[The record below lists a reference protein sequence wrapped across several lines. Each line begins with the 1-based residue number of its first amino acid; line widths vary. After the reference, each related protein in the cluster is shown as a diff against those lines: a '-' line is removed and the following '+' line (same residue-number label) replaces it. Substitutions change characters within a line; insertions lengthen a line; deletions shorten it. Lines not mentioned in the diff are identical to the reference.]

1 MCVEFAILAGI
12 AQGQPIAEIDSVI
25 DSAKHQQKEIARL
38 RCDGGGKQMKKYAM
52 ETTVGIFLVFGL
64 LCVGYMTV
72 KLGHVSL
79 LGDNA
84 YSLFARFTT
93 VTGLRAGSPVYMLGI
108 EVGRVERL
116 TMDQKDQKAV
126 VEIRIQKGIKV
137 YDDAIASIKTE
148 GLIGDMYLSIDP
160 GGAGKLLE
168 PGGTI
173 TETQPAVDIADLI
186 SKYAFGEVKK
196 P

>member
-1 MCVEFAILAGI
+1 
-12 AQGQPIAEIDSVI
+12 
-25 DSAKHQQKEIARL
+25 
-38 RCDGGGKQMKKYAM
+38 MKKYTM

-64 LCVGYMTV
+64 LCIGYMTV

-79 LGDNA
+79 LGDNT

-93 VTGLRAGSPVYMLGI
+93 VSGLRAGSPVDMLGI
-108 EVGRVERL
+108 EVGRVGRL

-126 VEIRIQKGIKV
+126 VEIRIQKDIKV

-148 GLIGDMYLSIDP
+148 GLIGDMFLSIDP
-160 GGAGKLLE
+160 GGAGKLLG

-173 TETQPAVDIADLI
+173 TETQPAVDIVDLI
-186 SKYAFGEVKK
+186 GKYAFGEVRKQ
-196 P
+196 

>member
-1 MCVEFAILAGI
+1 
-12 AQGQPIAEIDSVI
+12 
-25 DSAKHQQKEIARL
+25 
-38 RCDGGGKQMKKYAM
+38 MKKYAM

-64 LCVGYMTV
+64 LCIGYMTV

-79 LGDNA
+79 LGDNT

-93 VTGLRAGSPVYMLGI
+93 VSGLRAGSPVDMLGI
-108 EVGRVERL
+108 KVGRVGRL

-126 VEIRIQKGIKV
+126 VEIRIQKDIKV

-148 GLIGDMYLSIDP
+148 GLIGDMFLSIDP
-160 GGAGKLLE
+160 GGAGKLLG

-173 TETQPAVDIADLI
+173 IETQPALDIVDLI
-186 SKYAFGEVKK
+186 GKYAFGEVRKQ
-196 P
+196 

>member
-1 MCVEFAILAGI
+1 
-12 AQGQPIAEIDSVI
+12 
-25 DSAKHQQKEIARL
+25 
-38 RCDGGGKQMKKYAM
+38 MKKYAV

-64 LCVGYMTV
+64 LCIGYMAV

-93 VTGLRAGSPVYMLGI
+93 VSGLRVDSPVNMLGI
-108 EVGRVERL
+108 KVGRVERL

-148 GLIGDMYLSIDP
+148 GLIGDMFLSIDP
-160 GGAGKLLE
+160 GGAGKLLG
-168 PGGTI
+168 PDGTI
-173 TETQPAVDIADLI
+173 TETQPAVDIVDLI
-186 SKYAFGEVKK
+186 GKYAFGEVSK

>member
-1 MCVEFAILAGI
+1 
-12 AQGQPIAEIDSVI
+12 
-25 DSAKHQQKEIARL
+25 
-38 RCDGGGKQMKKYAM
+38 MKKYAM

-64 LCVGYMTV
+64 LCIGYMAV

-79 LGDNA
+79 LGDDA

-93 VTGLRAGSPVYMLGI
+93 VSGLRVGSPVNMLGI
-108 EVGRVERL
+108 EAGRVGRL

-126 VEIRIQKGIKV
+126 VEIRIQKDIKV

-148 GLIGDMYLSIDP
+148 GLIGDMFLSIDP
-160 GGAGKLLE
+160 GGAGKLLG

-173 TETQPAVDIADLI
+173 TETQPAVDMVDLI
-186 SKYAFGEVKK
+186 GKYAFGEVKK
-196 P
+196 Q